1 MTTMTQTMK
10 PNRRLGEF
18 LLDGMFISSQELNRA
33 LDHQRET
40 NERLG
45 ETLVRLGVLSKME
58 LKAVLANHAELD
70 TPESALAD
78 AEATRHRLGDILLK
92 AKRVKPQQLDRALE
106 EQVKTNEKLGEV
118 LVRFGVIT
126 SAELDAVL
134 TWQRDAHSNSATAVK
149 LMLGEILVATDI
161 ISRDDLKVAL
171 QEQHLT
177 KKQIGEILI
186 DAGLVKPNQIVQ
198 ALKIQSKL
206 FSAALV
212 AVLAAGAL
220 TGCGMTAPGVATH
233 TNAGFDN
240 SHGAIVQFEDKSGPK
255 QYVQSSNGQH
265 NVTVYQ
271 SGAHV
276 IDNVPFVQQK
286 GDNTCAQAAS
296 TVLFN
301 YWGVDLTY
309 QQVVNEA
316 NRFNL
321 GTTPTSAASYL
332 KSKGLNVSPYKN
344 GSIDYMK
351 SLIDKGHPVMVMLDY
366 DGAEHWVVVVGYQE
380 AKNGSVSNL
389 IVHDSIEGPH
399 VKMKK
404 DVFLQRW
411 QNKTLSG
418 MPVVGGQ
425 NYQGLMFDSWK

>member
-18 LLDGMFISSQELNRA
+18 LLDGMFISSQDLNRA

-45 ETLVRLGVLSKME
+45 ETLVRLGVLSEME
-58 LKAVLANHAELD
+58 LKAVLANHADLD
-70 TPESALAD
+70 TPEDVLAD
-78 AEATRHRLGDILLK
+78 AERTRHRLGDILLK

-106 EQVKTNEKLGEV
+106 VQAETNEKLGEV

-126 SAELDAVL
+126 PSELDAVL

-149 LMLGEILVATDI
+149 LMLGEILVATDV
-161 ISRDDLKVAL
+161 ISRDALKNAL
-171 QEQHLT
+171 AEQHLT
-177 KKQIGEILI
+177 RKQIGEILV

-212 AVLAAGAL
+212 AVLAAGTL
-220 TGCGMTAPGVATH
+220 TGCGMTAPGVA
-233 TNAGFDN
+233 ASSAYGDN
-240 SHGAIVQFEDKSGPK
+240 LHGAIVQYQTTASPV
-255 QYVQSSNGQH
+255 QHVQSADSQQ

-276 IDNVPFVQQK
+276 IDNVPFVKQSR
-286 GDNTCAQAAS
+286 DNTCAQAAS

-301 YWGVDLTY
+301 YWGIDLSY

-321 GTTPTSAASYL
+321 GTTPTSAAGYL

-344 GSIDYMK
+344 GSIDFMK
-351 SLIDKGHPVMVMLDY
+351 SLIDKGHPVMVMLDF

-380 AKNGSVSNL
+380 AKNGTVSNL
-389 IVHDSIEGPH
+389 LIHDSVDGPH
-399 VKMKK
+399 VPMKK
-404 DVFLQRW
+404 DVFLKRW

-425 NYQGLMFDSWK
+425 NYQGLMFDVWK